1 MIYIMDVK
9 HLISDLN
16 QSIAKYSAYLDKDT
30 LDHVKV
36 NAAKDA
42 ECYKVRY
49 GLEAQD
55 TLVME
60 LLRQASN
67 IRMMLIKS
75 GISNGYNL
83 LDTEVCI
90 TVNQKPMVIDIS
102 ELYRVTRE
110 ASSYIYDRIDQL
122 TNRRSQAHTL

>member
-1 MIYIMDVK
+1 MDVK
-9 HLISDLN
+9 HLIFDLN

-36 NAAKDA
+36 NAAKDTD
-42 ECYKVRY
+42 CYKARY
-49 GLEAQD
+49 GLDAQD
-55 TLVME
+55 TLVMD
-60 LLRQASN
+60 LLRQSAK
-67 IRMMLIKS
+67 IRVMLIKL

-90 TVNQKPMVIDIS
+90 TVNQKPMVVDIS

-110 ASSYIYDRIDQL
+110 ASSYIFDRIDSL
-122 TNRRSQAHTL
+122 PKVTDIE

>member
-1 MIYIMDVK
+1 MPRLDDKKRIKELRENMIEA
-9 HLISDLN
+9 
-16 QSIAKYSAYLDKDT
+16 IAKYSAYLDKDT

-49 GLEAQD
+49 GLDAQD

-90 TVNQKPMVIDIS
+90 TVNQKPMVVDIS
-102 ELYRVTRE
+102 DLYRITRE
-110 ASSYIYDRIDQL
+110 ASAYIYDRIDQL
-122 TNRRSQAHTL
+122 PKVTDFE